1 MRILNTNKI
10 PRLVAEVTSDT
21 VKQRKRIAE
30 ADTLKS
36 SVTAV
41 NTNGAELR
49 VMENSTQTQDFP
61 NPSRQ

>member
-1 MRILNTNKI
+1 MRSHL
-10 PRLVAEVTSDT
+10 SDT
-21 VKQRKRIAE
+21 VKQRKRIAQ
-30 ADTLKS
+30 ADTPKS

-41 NTNGAELR
+41 NTNGVELR